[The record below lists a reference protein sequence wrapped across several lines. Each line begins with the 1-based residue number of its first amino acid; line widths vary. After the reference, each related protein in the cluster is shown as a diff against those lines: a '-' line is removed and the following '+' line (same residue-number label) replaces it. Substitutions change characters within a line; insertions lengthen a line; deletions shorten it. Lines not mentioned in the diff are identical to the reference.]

1 MPVAPGIA
9 RRRSS
14 NRIPTEAPIEVK
26 FVELARQV
34 WAAVASAG
42 QVRSWRVSR
51 TWELRGLLQSNTF
64 GPA

>member
-9 RRRSS
+9 QRRRSS
-14 NRIPTEAPIEVK
+14 RIPTEAPIEVE
-26 FVELARQV
+26 FVELVRQV

-51 TWELRGLLQSNTF
+51 TWELRGLPQANTF

>member
-1 MPVAPGIA
+1 MHVAPGIA

-14 NRIPTEAPIEVK
+14 SRIPREAPMEVE
-26 FVELARQV
+26 FVELVRQV

-51 TWELRGLLQSNTF
+51 TREFRRLLQANTF